1 MMNHPEDRIRVH
13 DRMFRPYI
21 SQSEIDDMVGQIATR
36 INTAYAGEELTVLVI
51 LKGAILFASDLI
63 RKIAVPV
70 SIEFTRASS
79 YGNGMT
85 HSGTTRIDGLTGD
98 ISDRNVMIVED
109 IVDSGTTL
117 RELVKHIS
125 ALEPKSITI
134 TALLSKPDV
143 HKDSITIDY
152 VGREIAP
159 DFVVGYGMD
168 YAGYGRQLDAI
179 WVVCDDE
186 TT

>member
-1 MMNHPEDRIRVH
+1 MNQADRIRVH
-13 DRMFRPYI
+13 DRVFRPYI
-21 SQSEIDDMVGQIATR
+21 SHHEIDEMTSQIASR
-36 INTAYAGEELTVLVI
+36 INAAFAGEELTVLVI
-51 LKGAILFASDLI
+51 LKGAILFASDLV
-63 RKIAVPV
+63 RKITVPV

-79 YGNGMT
+79 YGDGMT

-98 ISDRNVMIVED
+98 VTGRNVMIIED

-117 RELVKHIS
+117 RELVKHLS
-125 ALEPKSITI
+125 GLAPKSITI
-134 TALLSKPDV
+134 TALLSKPEV
-143 HKDSITIDY
+143 HRDAITLDY

-168 YAGYGRQLDAI
+168 YAGYGRQLSGI
-179 WVVCDDE
+179 WVVCEDE

>member
-1 MMNHPEDRIRVH
+1 MNHQNDRIKVH

-21 SQSEIDDMVGQIATR
+21 SQHEIDEMTSQIASR
-36 INTAYAGEELTVLVI
+36 INTAFAGEELTVLII
-51 LKGAILFASDLI
+51 LKGAILFASDLV
-63 RKIAVPV
+63 RKITVPL

-79 YGNGMT
+79 YGDGMT
-85 HSGTTRIDGLTGD
+85 HSGTTHIEGLTGD
-98 ISDRNVMIVED
+98 IAGRNVMIIED

-117 RELVKHIS
+117 RELVKHLS
-125 ALEPKSITI
+125 GLAPKSITI
-134 TALLSKPDV
+134 TALLSKPEV

>member
-1 MMNHPEDRIRVH
+1 MKLPTDNIRVH

-21 SQSEIDDMVGQIATR
+21 TRHEIDEMTTR
-36 INTAYAGEELTVLVI
+36 IAEQINKAFAGEEITVLVI
-51 LKGAILFASDLI
+51 LKGAILFASDLV
-63 RKIAVPV
+63 RKITVPV
-70 SIEFTRASS
+70 AIEFTRASS
-79 YGNGMT
+79 YGDGMT
-85 HSGTTRIDGLTGD
+85 HSGTTRIEGLTGD
-98 ISDRNVMIVED
+98 ISGRNVMIIED
-109 IVDSGTTL
+109 IVDSGVTL

-125 ALEPKSITI
+125 GLAPKSITI
-134 TALLSKPDV
+134 TALLSKPEV

-168 YAGYGRQLDAI
+168 YAGFGRQLDAI